1 EKRIVSEPG
10 RRLDWTGLLA
20 GIAKVPTNDDFGL
33 GRIDHNFSSG
43 KLGTISGTYN
53 YDNGESSSET
63 PPGVLGD
70 LLAQGFSSRKHV
82 VSVNQTSIFS
92 PTLLNEVKVGYSF
105 TNPVQDIPLVS
116 RDFGSLA
123 FRPGRTLLG
132 QIQVSPLDDIGYR
145 TGASDYQQKL
155 WSFMDGL
162 SVSRGA
168 HSFRMGGNFERYWYQ
183 QISCSRGC
191 NGRYQFSNLAQFLK
205 SQPQLIEVKLTWADN
220 PDRNMAHIICDSY

>member
-1 EKRIVSEPG
+1 
-10 RRLDWTGLLA
+10 
-20 GIAKVPTNDDFGL
+20 
-33 GRIDHNFSSG
+33 SSG

-92 PTLLNEVKVGYSF
+92 PAVLNEVKVGYSF
-105 TNPVQDIPLVS
+105 TNPVQDIPLTS

-123 FRPGRTLLG
+123 FRPERKLLG
-132 QIQVSPLDDIGYR
+132 QIQISPLDDIGYR
-145 TGASDYQQKL
+145 TDKSDYQQKL

-162 SVSRGA
+162 SVTRGA
-168 HSFRMGGNFERYWYQ
+168 LLIWLGVNLEHNSFK
-183 QISCSRGC
+183 QIS
-191 NGRYQFSNLAQFLK
+191 
-205 SQPQLIEVKLTWADN
+205 
-220 PDRNMAHIICDSY
+220 